1 MKPLYKQKYPHLFEP
16 MVVGKNKV
24 VFKNRALVAPIGSIA
39 TGGGED
45 SDGRINDYGI
55 DHCMEYIRGGFSS
68 VCLPMEVPIDGGHEH
83 MFNTNPKT
91 CNQMNFHLLQRS
103 VHAYRGLTFAELLH
117 CGPFVNLPGY
127 PRLAADTRICNGHE
141 VKAATREDM
150 EEICKLFA
158 QYAKWCKTAKFDGI
172 LLHYGHGW
180 LMNDFLSPLTNH
192 RIDEFGG
199 SVENRCRFPLMVIKA
214 IREAIG
220 DSMLIELRLNGN
232 DELAGGI
239 TPEECAQQCLIFQ
252 DYVDMIHITCAHRL
266 DAMSRPKQMV
276 SNFFP

>member
-1 MKPLYKQKYPHLFEP
+1 MKPIYKENYPHLFEP

-45 SDGRINDYGI
+45 SDGRINNYGI

-117 CGPFVNLPGY
+117 CGPYVYEGFKKI
-127 PRLAADTRICNGHE
+127 AADDCIVSGHE
-141 VKAATREDM
+141 VKAATQEDI

-158 QYAKWCKTAKFDGI
+158 QYAKWCKTAKFDGL
-172 LLHYGHGW
+172 LLHMGHGW
-180 LMNDFLSPLTNH
+180 LFNYFLSPLTNH
-192 RIDEFGG
+192 RTDEFGG
-199 SVENRCRFPLMVIKA
+199 SVENRCRFSLMVIKA

-232 DELAGGI
+232 DEVPGGI